1 MIGRAVFEVDT
12 DGLLKQWPEHER
24 NAMKDFLA
32 AHGVPPKL
40 FMVGTKVTVRRNA
53 DDGTLWLST
62 WRAIPSEDG
71 HLTKC
76 ETCPACVRQEK
87 VEVPL
92 ARPVPAL
99 SAATKAYYGPEI
111 TEDLL
116 HRERS
121 ITGTVRHDTALAIA
135 AVLQLSPELVLKA
148 LDIPTDDGEAR
159 E

>member
-12 DGLLKQWPEHER
+12 DGLLKEWPEHER
-24 NAMKDFLA
+24 DAMKDFLA
-32 AHGVPPKL
+32 AHGIPPKL
-40 FMVGTKVTVRRNA
+40 FMVGTKVTVRRKE
-53 DDGTLWLST
+53 DDGTLWLNT
-62 WRAIPSEDG
+62 WRAIPSEEG
-71 HLTKC
+71 HMTRC
-76 ETCPACVRQEK
+76 EYCPACVRQEK

-92 ARPVPAL
+92 AGAVPIL
-99 SAATKAYYGPEI
+99 STKTKAYYGPEI

-121 ITGTVRHDTALAIA
+121 ITSTVRHETALAIA

-148 LDIPTDDGEAR
+148 LDVPAADGEAP